1 MKKEYEVEKDVE
13 TIKNERQEQLN
24 SNDRLKYIIVGD
36 NTYGI
41 FWCEEE
47 E

>member
-1 MKKEYEVEKDVE
+1 MEKECKVEKDVE
-13 TIKNERQEQLN
+13 IIEDKRQEQLD
-24 SNDRLKYIIVGD
+24 SNDKLKYIIVGD

-47 E
+47 